1 MTKNFLAI
9 DLGATSGRAIL
20 GSVEDGKLS
29 MREISRF
36 PNTIERH
43 TDGHCYWNFEALMG
57 HILEALRAVAA
68 EATEICSIGIDTWGV
83 DVVFFD
89 ENAHPLD
96 RPFSYRDPHTVGAPD
111 IFFSRI
117 PRSRLY
123 GATGIQIMEFNTIFQ
138 LHTLRR
144 NAYAHLDTA
153 HRILF
158 MPDAVAYM
166 LTGEAVTETT
176 IASTSQMYDSR
187 TGRFVGELL
196 DELGLS
202 ENQFGR
208 WVRPGELV
216 GTLSP
221 AIQTATGMGPVPVI
235 AVAGHDTASA
245 VAAVPAREAE
255 FAYLSSGTWSLM
267 GIELP
272 QPIINDDSF
281 NLNFPNEGGV
291 DGTVR
296 FLKNIC
302 GMWLLER
309 CREDWKAAGNDFTYP
324 HLIACALESEPFR
337 SLVNP
342 DDASFANPVSM
353 TAAIDAYCV
362 ATGQPVP
369 RNEGEYTRCIFE
381 SLALRYRQVMD
392 MIRSLSKADI
402 KVLHIIG
409 GGARNE
415 MLNQFTANALSM
427 PVEAGPAE
435 ATAIGNIM
443 LQARAAGVAGTL
455 ADMRAVIAD
464 SFPTARFEPR
474 EADVW
479 ARAYDK
485 FLKTTNH
492 I

>member
-1 MTKNFLAI
+1 MKNYLAI

-20 GSVEDGKLS
+20 GSIEDGKLS

-36 PNTIERH
+36 PNTLVRH
-43 TDGHCYWNFEALMG
+43 DDGHCYWNFDTLMD
-57 HILEALRAVAA
+57 HILESLKAVAIDSI
-68 EATEICSIGIDTWGV
+68 ELSSIGIDTWGV

-89 ENAHPLD
+89 ENARPLD
-96 RPFSYRDPHTVGAPD
+96 RPFSYRDPHTTGAPE
-111 IFFSRI
+111 IFFGRI
-117 PRSRLY
+117 PRSRVY
-123 GATGIQIMEFNTIFQ
+123 DTTGIQVMDFNTLFQ

-144 NAYAHLDTA
+144 NSYAHLDTV

-166 LTGEAVTETT
+166 LTGEAVTEST

-187 TGRFVGELL
+187 TGQFVNELL
-196 DELGLS
+196 DELQLS

-208 WVRPGELV
+208 LVNPGDIV

-221 AIQTATGMGPVPVI
+221 AIQAVTGLGPVPVI

-245 VAAVPAREAE
+245 VAAVPAREKE

-267 GIELP
+267 GVELSA
-272 QPIINDDSF
+272 PIINDDSF
-281 NLNFPNEGGV
+281 NHNFTNEGGV

-309 CREDWKAAGNDFTYP
+309 CREEWAASGNDHTYQ
-324 HLIACALESEPFR
+324 HLTARALESEAFR

-342 DDASFANPVSM
+342 DDSSFANPASM
-353 TAAIDAYCV
+353 ISAIDAYCT

-392 MIRSLSKADI
+392 IMRTLSHVDI

-409 GGARNE
+409 GGSRNE
-415 MLNQFTANALSM
+415 MLNSFTANALGM
-427 PVEAGPAE
+427 LVEAGPSE

-443 LQARAAGVAGTL
+443 LQARSAGLIGSL
-455 ADMRAVIAD
+455 EQMRAVIAD
-464 SFPTARFEPR
+464 SFPTVRFEPR
-474 EADVW
+474 DTGTWTA
-479 ARAYDK
+479 AYDK
-485 FLKTTNH
+485 FLKITN
-492 I
+492 

>member
-9 DLGATSGRAIL
+9 DLGATSGRTIL
-20 GSVEDGKLS
+20 GSIEDGKLS

-36 PNTIERH
+36 PNTIVRH
-43 TDGHCYWNFEALMG
+43 DDGHCYWDFETLMG
-57 HILEALRAVAA
+57 HILESLRALAA
-68 EATEICSIGIDTWGV
+68 EGTEICSIGVDTWGV

-89 ENAHPLD
+89 ENGRPLD
-96 RPFSYRDPHTVGAPD
+96 RPFSYRDPHTVGAPE
-111 IFFSRI
+111 IFFNSV
-117 PRSRLY
+117 PRSQLY
-123 GATGIQIMEFNTIFQ
+123 SSTGIQIMAFNTIFQ

-144 NAYAHLDTA
+144 NSYAHLESA
-153 HRILF
+153 NRILF
-158 MPDAVAYM
+158 MPDAVSYM

-176 IASTSQMYDSR
+176 IASTSQMFDTR

-196 DELGLS
+196 DAVGLS

-208 WVRPGELV
+208 MVLPGDTV

-221 AIQTATGMGPVPVI
+221 AVREATGMGPVPVI

-245 VAAVPAREAE
+245 IAAVPAREAE
-255 FAYLSSGTWSLM
+255 FAYLSSGTWSLI

-272 QPIINDDSF
+272 APIINEDSF
-281 NLNFPNEGGV
+281 NLNFTNEGGV
-291 DGTVR
+291 DNTVC

-309 CREDWKAAGNDFTYP
+309 CREQWKAAGNDYTYP
-324 HLIACALESEPFR
+324 HLIARANESEAFR
-337 SLVNP
+337 SIVNP
-342 DDASFANPVSM
+342 DDATFANPVSM
-353 TAAIDAYCV
+353 TAAIDAYCESS
-362 ATGQPVP
+362 GQPVP

-381 SLALRYRQVMD
+381 SLALRYRQAMD
-392 MIRSLSKADI
+392 MIRSLSKNDI

-409 GGARNE
+409 GGSRNE
-415 MLNQFTANALSM
+415 MLNQFTANALGM

-443 LQARAAGVAGTL
+443 LQARTAGVAGTL
-455 ADMRAVIAD
+455 TEMRAVIAD
-464 SFPTARFEPR
+464 SFPTVRFEPR
-474 EADVW
+474 DADVW

-485 FLKTTNH
+485 YLEITNR

>member
-1 MTKNFLAI
+1 MPITNYLAI

-20 GSVEDGKLS
+20 GSIEDGKLS

-36 PNTIERH
+36 PNTIVRH
-43 TDGHCYWNFEALMG
+43 DDGHCYWDFDTLME
-57 HILEALRAVAA
+57 HILESLKAVANDSVKLS
-68 EATEICSIGIDTWGV
+68 SIGIDTWGV

-89 ENAHPLD
+89 ENARPLD
-96 RPFSYRDPHTVGAPD
+96 RPFSYRDPHTTGAPE
-111 IFFSRI
+111 IFFGRI
-117 PRSRLY
+117 PRSRVY
-123 GATGIQIMEFNTIFQ
+123 DTTGIQVMDFNTLFQ

-144 NAYAHLDTA
+144 NSYAHLDTA

-166 LTGEAVTETT
+166 LTGEAVTEST

-187 TGRFVGELL
+187 TGQFVSELL
-196 DELGLS
+196 NELQLS

-208 WVRPGELV
+208 LVNPGDIV
-216 GTLSP
+216 GTLSQ
-221 AIQTATGMGPVPVI
+221 AVQAATGMGPVPVV

-245 VAAVPAREAE
+245 VAAVPAREKA

-267 GIELP
+267 GVELEA
-272 QPIINDDSF
+272 PIINDESF
-281 NLNFPNEGGV
+281 SHNFTNEGGV

-309 CREDWKAAGNDFTYP
+309 CRQEWAASGNDHTYR
-324 HLIACALESEPFR
+324 HLIERALGSEAFR

-342 DDASFANPVSM
+342 DDSSFANPSSM
-353 TAAIDAYCV
+353 ISAIDAYCA

-392 MIRSLSKADI
+392 LIRNLSHVEI
-402 KVLHIIG
+402 NVLHIIG
-409 GGARNE
+409 GGSRNE
-415 MLNQFTANALSM
+415 MLNRFTANALGI

-443 LQARAAGVAGTL
+443 LQARAAGLAGSL
-455 ADMRAVIAD
+455 AQMRVVIAD
-464 SFPTARFEPR
+464 SFPTVRFEPR
-474 EADVW
+474 DAEIW
-479 ARAYDK
+479 SEAYDK
-485 FLKTTNH
+485 FLKITN
-492 I
+492 

>member
-20 GSVEDGKLS
+20 GTIEDGKLS

-36 PNTIERH
+36 PNTIVRH
-43 TDGHCYWNFEALMG
+43 DDGHCYWDFEALMG
-57 HILEALRAVAA
+57 HILEALKALAA
-68 EATEICSIGIDTWGV
+68 DSTEICSIGVDTWGV

-89 ENAHPLD
+89 ETGRPLD
-96 RPFSYRDPHTVGAPD
+96 RPFSYRDPHTAGAPD
-111 IFFSRI
+111 LFFSRI
-117 PRSRLY
+117 PRSRVY
-123 GATGIQIMEFNTIFQ
+123 GATGIQIMEFNTLFQ
-138 LHTLRR
+138 LDTLRR
-144 NAYAHLDTA
+144 NSYAHLDTA

-187 TGRFVGELL
+187 TAGFVGELL
-196 DELGLS
+196 DELCLR

-208 WVRPGELV
+208 PVRPGEKV

-221 AIQTATGMGPVPVI
+221 AIQAATGMGPVPVI

-267 GIELP
+267 GIEVP
-272 QPIINDDSF
+272 APIINEESF
-281 NLNFPNEGGV
+281 RLNFTNEGGV

-309 CREDWKAAGNDFTYP
+309 CREDWKVAGNDHTYP
-324 HLIACALESEPFR
+324 HLIARALECEAFR

-342 DDASFANPVSM
+342 DDPSFANPPSM
-353 TAAIDAYCV
+353 TAAIDAYCA
-362 ATGQPVP
+362 ATGQPAP

-381 SLALRYRQVMD
+381 SLALRYRRVMD
-392 MIRSLSKADI
+392 MIRTLSHSDI

-409 GGARNE
+409 GGSRNE
-415 MLNQFTANALSM
+415 MLNSFTANALGM

-443 LQARAAGVAGTL
+443 LQARAAGLAGSL
-455 ADMRAVIAD
+455 AEMRAAIAE
-464 SFPTARFEPR
+464 SFPTERFEPHDT
-474 EADVW
+474 AVW
-479 ARAYDK
+479 AEAYDK
-485 FLKTTNH
+485 FLKTTNQ

>member
-20 GSVEDGKLS
+20 GSIEDGKLS
-29 MREISRF
+29 MREVSRF
-36 PNTIERH
+36 PNTIIRQ
-43 TDGHCYWNFEALMG
+43 DGHCYWDFETLIN
-57 HILEALRAVAA
+57 HIMEALRALAA
-68 EATEICSIGIDTWGV
+68 ESTAVCSIGVDTWGV

-89 ENAHPLD
+89 ENARPLD
-96 RPFSYRDPHTVGAPD
+96 RPFSYRDPHTAGAPD
-111 IFFSRI
+111 SFFSRI
-117 PRSRLY
+117 PRSRVY
-123 GATGIQIMEFNTIFQ
+123 GATGIQIMDFNTLFK
-138 LHTLRR
+138 LDTLRR
-144 NAYAHLDTA
+144 NSYRHLDTA
-153 HRILF
+153 HKILF
-158 MPDAVAYM
+158 MPDAVSYM
-166 LTGEAVTETT
+166 LTGEPVTEST

-187 TGRFVGELL
+187 TGSFVDELL
-196 DELGLS
+196 AELRLRD
-202 ENQFGR
+202 NQFGR
-208 WVRPGELV
+208 RVRPGDTV

-221 AIQTATGMGPVPVI
+221 AVQEATGMGPVPVI

-245 VAAVPAREAE
+245 VAAVPAREPE

-272 QPIINDDSF
+272 EPIINDDSF
-281 NLNFPNEGGV
+281 RLNFTNEGGV

-309 CREDWKAAGNDFTYP
+309 CREEWKAGGNDYTYP
-324 HLIACALESEPFR
+324 HLIARALESEPFR

-342 DDASFANPVSM
+342 DDPSFANPDSM
-353 TAAIDAYCV
+353 PAAIDAYCA
-362 ATGQPVP
+362 ATGQPAP

-381 SLALRYRQVMD
+381 SLALRYRQAMD
-392 MIRSLSKADI
+392 MIRQLSKSDI

-409 GGARNE
+409 GGSRNE
-415 MLNQFTANALSM
+415 LLNQFTANALDM

-443 LQARAAGVAGTL
+443 LQARAAGLAGNL
-455 ADMRAVIAD
+455 AAMRAMIAD
-464 SFPTARFEPR
+464 SFPTMRFEPKDT
-474 EADVW
+474 DVW
-479 ARAYDK
+479 AEAYDK
-485 FLKTTNH
+485 YMKISNL

>member
-20 GSVEDGKLS
+20 GSIEDGKLS

-36 PNTIERH
+36 PNTILRH
-43 TDGHCYWNFEALMG
+43 DDGHCYWDFEALIG
-57 HILEALRAVAA
+57 HILESLKALAA
-68 EATEICSIGIDTWGV
+68 DSIEICSIGVDTWGV

-89 ENAHPLD
+89 DKARPLD
-96 RPFSYRDPHTVGAPD
+96 RPFSYRDPHTVGAPEL
-111 IFFSRI
+111 FFSRI
-117 PRSRLY
+117 PRNRVY
-123 GATGIQIMEFNTIFQ
+123 DATGIQIMDFNTLFK
-138 LHTLRR
+138 LDTLRR
-144 NAYAHLDTA
+144 NSYTYLDKV

-196 DELGLS
+196 DELRLS

-208 WVRPGELV
+208 WVRPGDTV
-216 GTLSP
+216 GTLSA
-221 AIQTATGMGPVPVI
+221 AIQAATGMGPVPVL

-245 VAAVPAREAE
+245 VAAVPARQAE

-272 QPIINDDSF
+272 APIINEDSF
-281 NLNFPNEGGV
+281 RLNFTNEGGV

-309 CREDWKAAGNDFTYP
+309 CREDWKAAGNDHTYP
-324 HLIACALESEPFR
+324 HLIACALEAEAFR

-342 DDASFANPVSM
+342 DDPSFANPASM
-353 TAAIDAYCV
+353 TAAIDAYCI

-381 SLALRYRQVMD
+381 SLALRYREVMD
-392 MIRSLSKADI
+392 MIRTLSHSDI

-409 GGARNE
+409 GGSRNE
-415 MLNQFTANALSM
+415 MLNQFTANALGM

-443 LQARAAGVAGTL
+443 LQARAAGLTDSL
-455 ADMRAVIAD
+455 AEMRAVIAA
-464 SFPTARFEPR
+464 SFPTVSFRPQET
-474 EADVW
+474 EVW
-479 ARAYDK
+479 TEAYDK
-485 FLKTTNH
+485 FLKVTNR